1 MRGEVPAKSNNE
13 VTIMIEQKEIDV
25 MKNETAFTKD
35 IRTQAIHAALLI
47 AGLLLEIRDVLSKN
61 EDEIVA
67 RDKRRL
73 EITERNLAIQ
83 ERHLAIAEIR
93 SKSALRLEAEYL
105 AAIARSKGVEPDA
118 SDDA

>member
-1 MRGEVPAKSNNE
+1 
-13 VTIMIEQKEIDV
+13 MIEKTDIV
-25 MKNETAFTKD
+25 LMRNENDFTED
-35 IRTQAIHAALLI
+35 IHKKAVDAVFLI

-61 EDEIVA
+61 EDMVME

-105 AAIARSKGVEPDA
+105 AAIARSRRVEPDA
-118 SDDA
+118 NSDEKI